1 MIALWAGS
9 VHGRDF
15 ATRNSSIDRTR
26 TYIIIL
32 INPIFLAFGGV
43 DKMGSK
49 EFSERWLVNGIQED
63 YKNWLPRGV
72 VGHQKASRIFIESP
86 TGTGKSSFVL
96 NKLFPFAAENNYNV
110 LYLTNRSA
118 LNQQMRNTVAQK
130 LEGKEEIKKDE
141 VDFYLPGS
149 FCRLTV
155 INYQAI
161 SLNPTALETF
171 LNDYAY
177 IVFDEAHFFIE
188 DSLFNAKTG
197 LLLKS
202 VLDALPDAVW
212 IFLSA
217 TLDGS
222 EELLLAAADKIQP
235 NNLVDANLN
244 KVVFKEHCIVYKN
257 NYQSAVYTP
266 SFFRGIDDLMPVINR
281 TMGEKWLIF
290 VSSIQRGKALQ
301 QRIKKETGRKAVF
314 LSSENKADKR
324 WKTLSTEERYDEDVL
339 ITTKVLDNG
348 VNISDKGVRHI
359 VIPFCDQTE
368 FMQMLGRRRTD
379 EGERVCLYVEVPTIQ
394 KINTLRHGVAA
405 KRNAINRVNSVN
417 RCNLNKRNALL
428 AKMWEA
434 GRKDINSLFYINEA
448 GDLVPNF
455 LAEKKLKQL
464 SDFYGTLAAHYKEGA
479 CYEKTVLT
487 WIKMED
493 SEPVYLGQI
502 GSEDI
507 IGFLSHWD
515 GEKIQMAE
523 WENFYKEFERL
534 YGQECRNRFPIDS
547 AEYQKAFSVRKAPPR
562 RKSTVNRQMQ
572 ILGLPYKLNKENNCW
587 VLHKQ
592 KLQ

>member
-1 MIALWAGS
+1 MAVRS
-9 VHGRDF
+9 F
-15 ATRNSSIDRTR
+15 C
-26 TYIIIL
+26 
-32 INPIFLAFGGV
+32 
-43 DKMGSK
+43 
-49 EFSERWLVNGIQED
+49 ERWLVNGIQED

-266 SFFRGIDDLMPVINR
+266 SFFRGIDDLMLVIN
-281 TMGEKWLIF
+281 
-290 VSSIQRGKALQ
+290 
-301 QRIKKETGRKAVF
+301 
-314 LSSENKADKR
+314 
-324 WKTLSTEERYDEDVL
+324 
-339 ITTKVLDNG
+339 
-348 VNISDKGVRHI
+348 
-359 VIPFCDQTE
+359 
-368 FMQMLGRRRTD
+368 RRRTD

-394 KINTLRHGVAA
+394 KINTLRHGVET
-405 KRNAINRVNSVN
+405 KRKAINRVN
-417 RCNLNKRNALL
+417 RCNRFDPNKRKALL

-434 GRKDINSLFYINEA
+434 GRKDINSLFYINEDGNLA
-448 GDLVPNF
+448 SNF

-464 SDFYGTLAAHYKEGA
+464 SDFYGTLAARYKEGA

-493 SEPVYLGQI
+493 SEPVYLGQTA
-502 GSEDI
+502 SEDI
-507 IGFLSHWD
+507 IGFLSRWE
-515 GEKIQMAE
+515 GEKIRMAE

-547 AEYQKAFSVRKAPPR
+547 AEYQKAFSVRKAPSR
-562 RKSTVNRQMQ
+562 RKSTVNCQMQ
-572 ILGLPYKLNKENNCW
+572 ILGLPYELNKENNCW
-587 VLHKQ
+587 VLYKQ
-592 KLQ
+592 K

>member
-1 MIALWAGS
+1 MLLQLG
-9 VHGRDF
+9 VGHGQD
-15 ATRNSSIDRTR
+15 AVAQNPSIDRTR

-43 DKMGSK
+43 DKMGIK
-49 EFSERWLVNGIQED
+49 EFSERWLVNGIEED
-63 YKNWLPRGV
+63 YKNWQPRGV
-72 VGHQKASRIFIESP
+72 ERHQKASRIFIESP

-96 NKLFPFAAENNYNV
+96 DKLFPFAAEKNYNI
-110 LYLTNRSA
+110 LYLANRSA
-118 LNQQMRNTVAQK
+118 LNQQIRNAVARK
-130 LEGKEEIKKDE
+130 LKVKEKIKKDE
-141 VDFYLPGS
+141 ATFYLPES
-149 FCRLTV
+149 FCCLTV

-161 SLNPTALETF
+161 SLDSTALETF
-171 LNDYAY
+171 LSDYAY
-177 IVFDEAHFFIE
+177 IVFDEAHFFVE

-202 VLDALPDAVW
+202 VLDASPDAVW

-235 NNLVDANLN
+235 NNLIDANLN
-244 KVVFKEHCIVYKN
+244 KVVFRDHCIVYKN

-281 TMGEKWLIF
+281 TVGEKWLIF

-314 LSSENKADKR
+314 LSSENKAGKR
-324 WKTLSTEERYDEDVL
+324 WEMLSAEERYDEDVL
-339 ITTKVLDNG
+339 IATKVLDNG

-394 KINTLRHGVAA
+394 KINTLRHGVET
-405 KRNAINRVNSVN
+405 KRKAINGVNGCAPN
-417 RCNLNKRNALL
+417 RRNALL

-434 GRKDINSLFYINEA
+434 GRKDINSLFYIDKDGN
-448 GDLVPNF
+448 LVPNF

-464 SDFYGTLAAHYKEGA
+464 SDFYGMLAAHYKEGA

-487 WIKMED
+487 WIKMEK
-493 SEPVYLGQI
+493 SEPVYLGQTV
-502 GSEDI
+502 SEGI
-507 IGFLSHWD
+507 IGFLSHWE
-515 GEKIQMAE
+515 GEKIQMVE
-523 WENFYKEFERL
+523 WENFYKEFQHL
-534 YGQECRNRFPIDS
+534 YNQECRNRFPIDS
-547 AEYQKAFSVRKAPPR
+547 AEYQKAVSVRKAPPR
-562 RKSTVNRQMQ
+562 RKSTVNHQMQ

-587 VLHKQ
+587 VLYKQ
-592 KLQ
+592 K

>member
-1 MIALWAGS
+1 MA
-9 VHGRDF
+9 V
-15 ATRNSSIDRTR
+15 RT
-26 TYIIIL
+26 
-32 INPIFLAFGGV
+32 FC
-43 DKMGSK
+43 
-49 EFSERWLVNGIQED
+49 ERWLVNGIEED

-72 VGHQKASRIFIESP
+72 ERHQKASRIFIESP
-86 TGTGKSSFVL
+86 TGTGKSSFIL
-96 NKLFPFAAENNYNV
+96 DKLFPFAAESNYNI
-110 LYLTNRSA
+110 LYLANRSA
-118 LNQQMRNTVAQK
+118 LNQQIKNAVARK
-130 LEGKEEIKKDE
+130 LEVKGKIKKDE
-141 VDFYLPGS
+141 ATFYLPES
-149 FCRLTV
+149 FCCLTV

-161 SLNPTALETF
+161 SLDSTALETF
-171 LNDYAY
+171 LSDYAY
-177 IVFDEAHFFIE
+177 IVFDEAHFFVE

-197 LLLKS
+197 LLLKL
-202 VLDALPDAVW
+202 VLDASPDAVW

-235 NNLVDANLN
+235 NNLIDANLN
-244 KVVFKEHCIVYKN
+244 KLVFRDHRIVYKN

-281 TMGEKWLIF
+281 TVGEKWLIF

-314 LSSENKADKR
+314 LSSENKAGKR
-324 WKTLSTEERYDEDVL
+324 WEMLSAEERYDEDVL
-339 ITTKVLDNG
+339 IATKVLDNG
-348 VNISDKGVRHI
+348 VNIRDEDVRHI
-359 VIPFCDQTE
+359 VIPFCDRTE
-368 FMQMLGRRRTD
+368 FMQMLGRRRTH

-394 KINTLRHGVAA
+394 KINTLRHGVET
-405 KRNAINRVNSVN
+405 KRKAINGVNGCAPN
-417 RCNLNKRNALL
+417 RRNALL
-428 AKMWEA
+428 AKMWET

-448 GDLVPNF
+448 GNLVPNF

-464 SDFYGTLAAHYKEGA
+464 SDFYGMLAAHYKEGA

>member
-63 YKNWLPRGV
+63 YKKWLPRGV
-72 VGHQKASRIFIESP
+72 ERHQKASRIFIESP

-96 NKLFPFAAENNYNV
+96 DKLFPFAAEKNYNI
-110 LYLTNRSA
+110 LYLANRSA
-118 LNQQMRNTVAQK
+118 LNQQIRNAVARK
-130 LEGKEEIKKDE
+130 LKVKEKIKKDE
-141 VDFYLPGS
+141 ATFYLPES
-149 FCRLTV
+149 FCCLTV

-161 SLNPTALETF
+161 SLDSTALETF
-171 LNDYAY
+171 LSDYAY
-177 IVFDEAHFFIE
+177 IVFDEAHFFVE

-202 VLDALPDAVW
+202 VLDASPDAVW

-235 NNLVDANLN
+235 NNLIDANLN
-244 KVVFKEHCIVYKN
+244 KLVLRDHHIVYKN

-281 TMGEKWLIF
+281 TVGEKWLIF

-314 LSSENKADKR
+314 LSSENKAGKR
-324 WKTLSTEERYDEDVL
+324 WEMLSAEERYDEDVL
-339 ITTKVLDNG
+339 IATKVLDNG
-348 VNISDKGVRHI
+348 VNIRDEDVRHI
-359 VIPFCDQTE
+359 VIPFCDRTE
-368 FMQMLGRRRTD
+368 FMQMLGRRRTH

-394 KINTLRHGVAA
+394 KINTLRHGVET
-405 KRNAINRVNSVN
+405 KRKAINGVNG
-417 RCNLNKRNALL
+417 CAPNKKKALL

-434 GRKDINSLFYINEA
+434 GRKDINSLFYINKD
-448 GDLVPNF
+448 GNLTSNF

-464 SDFYGTLAAHYKEGA
+464 SDFYGMLAARYKEGA

-493 SEPVYLGQI
+493 SEPVYLGQTA
-502 GSEDI
+502 SEDI
-507 IGFLSHWD
+507 IGFLSRWE
-515 GEKIQMAE
+515 GEKIQMVE

-534 YGQECRNRFPIDS
+534 YNQECRNRFPIDS
-547 AEYQKAFSVRKAPPR
+547 AEYQKAVSVRKAPPR

>member
-1 MIALWAGS
+1 ME
-9 VHGRDF
+9 V
-15 ATRNSSIDRTR
+15 RT
-26 TYIIIL
+26 
-32 INPIFLAFGGV
+32 FC
-43 DKMGSK
+43 
-49 EFSERWLVNGIQED
+49 ERWLVNGIQED

-72 VGHQKASRIFIESP
+72 ERHQKASRIFIESP
-86 TGTGKSSFVL
+86 TGTGKSSFIL
-96 NKLFPFAAENNYNV
+96 DKLFPFAAESNYNV
-110 LYLTNRSA
+110 LYLANRSA
-118 LNQQMRNTVAQK
+118 LNQQIKNALARK
-130 LEGKEEIKKDE
+130 LEVKGKIKKDE
-141 VDFYLPGS
+141 ATFYLPGS
-149 FCRLTV
+149 FCCLTV

-161 SLNPTALETF
+161 SLNPMALKMF
-171 LNDYAY
+171 LSDYAY

-202 VLDALPDAVW
+202 ILNESPDAVW

-222 EELLLAAADKIQP
+222 EDLLLTAADKIQP
-235 NNLVDANLN
+235 NNLIDANLN
-244 KVVFKEHCIVYKN
+244 KVVFRDHCIVYKN

-281 TMGEKWLIF
+281 TAGEKWLIF
-290 VSSIQRGKALQ
+290 ISSIQRGKALQ

-368 FMQMLGRRRTD
+368 FMQMLGRRRTA
-379 EGERVCLYVEVPTIQ
+379 EGERVYLYVEVPTIQ
-394 KINTLRHGVAA
+394 KVNTLRHGVET
-405 KRNAINRVNSVN
+405 KRNAINGVKRCAPN
-417 RCNLNKRNALL
+417 RRNALL

-434 GRKDINSLFYINEA
+434 GRKDINSLFYINET
-448 GDLVPNF
+448 GNLTPNF

-464 SDFYGTLAAHYKEGA
+464 SDFYSTLAAHYKEGA

-487 WIKMED
+487 WIKMEK
-493 SEPVYLGQI
+493 SEPAYLGQTV
-502 GSEDI
+502 SEGI
-507 IGFLSHWD
+507 IGFLSHWE

-523 WENFYKEFERL
+523 WENFYKEFECL
-534 YGQECRNRFPIDS
+534 YDQECRNRFPIDS
-547 AEYQKAFSVRKAPPR
+547 AEYQKAVSVRKAPPR
-562 RKSTVNRQMQ
+562 RKSTVNHQMQ

-592 KLQ
+592 K

>member
-1 MIALWAGS
+1 
-9 VHGRDF
+9 
-15 ATRNSSIDRTR
+15 
-26 TYIIIL
+26 
-32 INPIFLAFGGV
+32 
-43 DKMGSK
+43 MGSK

-72 VGHQKASRIFIESP
+72 VSRQKASRIFIESP

-96 NKLFPFAAENNYNV
+96 DKLFPFAAEKNYNI
-110 LYLTNRSA
+110 LYLANRSA
-118 LNQQMRNTVAQK
+118 LNQQIRNAVARK
-130 LEGKEEIKKDE
+130 LKVKEKIKKDE
-141 VDFYLPGS
+141 ATFYLPES
-149 FCRLTV
+149 FCCLTV

-161 SLNPTALETF
+161 SLDSTALETF
-171 LNDYAY
+171 LSDYAY
-177 IVFDEAHFFIE
+177 IVFDEAHFFVE

-202 VLDALPDAVW
+202 VLDASPDAVW

-235 NNLVDANLN
+235 NNLIDANLN
-244 KVVFKEHCIVYKN
+244 KLVLRDHHIVYKN

-281 TMGEKWLIF
+281 TVGEKWLIF

-314 LSSENKADKR
+314 LSSENKAGKR
-324 WKTLSTEERYDEDVL
+324 WEMLSAEERYDEDVL
-339 ITTKVLDNG
+339 IATKVLDNG
-348 VNISDKGVRHI
+348 VNIRDEDVRHI
-359 VIPFCDQTE
+359 VIPFCDRTE
-368 FMQMLGRRRTD
+368 FMQMLGRRRTH

-394 KINTLRHGVAA
+394 KINTLRHGVET
-405 KRNAINRVNSVN
+405 KRKAINGVNG
-417 RCNLNKRNALL
+417 CAPNKKKALL

-434 GRKDINSLFYINEA
+434 GRKDIKSLFYINKD
-448 GDLVPNF
+448 GNLTSNF

-464 SDFYGTLAAHYKEGA
+464 SDFYGMLAARYKEGA

-493 SEPVYLGQI
+493 SEPVYLGQTA
-502 GSEDI
+502 SEDI
-507 IGFLSHWD
+507 IGFLSRWE
-515 GEKIQMAE
+515 GEKIQMVE
-523 WENFYKEFERL
+523 WENFYREFERL
-534 YGQECRNRFPIDS
+534 YNQECRNRFPIDS
-547 AEYQKAFSVRKAPPR
+547 AEYQKAVSVRKAPPR

-572 ILGLPYKLNKENNCW
+572 ILGLPYELNKENNCW
-587 VLHKQ
+587 VLYKQ
-592 KLQ
+592 K

>member
-1 MIALWAGS
+1 ME
-9 VHGRDF
+9 V
-15 ATRNSSIDRTR
+15 RT
-26 TYIIIL
+26 
-32 INPIFLAFGGV
+32 FC
-43 DKMGSK
+43 
-49 EFSERWLVNGIQED
+49 ERWLVNGIQED

-72 VGHQKASRIFIESP
+72 ERHQKASRIFIESP
-86 TGTGKSSFVL
+86 TGTGKSSFIL
-96 NKLFPFAAENNYNV
+96 DKLFPFAAEKNYNI
-110 LYLTNRSA
+110 LYLANRSA
-118 LNQQMRNTVAQK
+118 LNQQIKNAAARK
-130 LEGKEEIKKDE
+130 LEVKGKIKKDE
-141 VDFYLPGS
+141 ATFYLPGS
-149 FCRLTV
+149 FCCLTV

-161 SLNPTALETF
+161 SLNPMALKMF
-171 LNDYAY
+171 LSNYTY

-202 VLDALPDAVW
+202 VLNESPDAVW

-235 NNLVDANLN
+235 NNLIDANLN
-244 KVVFKEHCIVYKN
+244 KVVFRDHCIVYKN
-257 NYQSAVYTP
+257 DYQSAVYTP

-281 TMGEKWLIF
+281 TAGEKWLIF
-290 VSSIQRGKALQ
+290 ILSIQRGKALQ

-368 FMQMLGRRRTD
+368 FMQMLGRRRTA

-394 KINTLRHGVAA
+394 KVNTLRHGVET
-405 KRNAINRVNSVN
+405 KQNAINGVKRCAPN
-417 RCNLNKRNALL
+417 RRNALL

-434 GRKDINSLFYINEA
+434 GRKDINSLFYINET
-448 GDLVPNF
+448 GNLTPNF

-464 SDFYGTLAAHYKEGA
+464 SDFYGMLAAHYKEGA

-487 WIKMED
+487 WIKMEK
-493 SEPVYLGQI
+493 SEPVYLGQTA
-502 GSEDI
+502 SEDI
-507 IGFLSHWD
+507 IGFLSRWE
-515 GEKIQMAE
+515 GEKIRMAE

-547 AEYQKAFSVRKAPPR
+547 AEYQKAFSVRKAPSR
-562 RKSTVNRQMQ
+562 RKSTVNCQMQ
-572 ILGLPYKLNKENNCW
+572 ILGLPYELNKENNCW
-587 VLHKQ
+587 VLYKQ
-592 KLQ
+592 K

>member
-26 TYIIIL
+26 TYIIIS

-72 VGHQKASRIFIESP
+72 ERHQKASRIFIESP

-96 NKLFPFAAENNYNV
+96 DKLFPFAAEKNYNI
-110 LYLTNRSA
+110 LYLANRSA
-118 LNQQMRNTVAQK
+118 LNQQIRNAVARK
-130 LEGKEEIKKDE
+130 LKVKEKIKKDE
-141 VDFYLPGS
+141 ATFYLPES
-149 FCRLTV
+149 FCCLTV

-161 SLNPTALETF
+161 SLDSTALETF
-171 LNDYAY
+171 LSDYAY
-177 IVFDEAHFFIE
+177 IVFDEAHFFVE

-202 VLDALPDAVW
+202 VLDASPDAVW

-235 NNLVDANLN
+235 NNLIDANLN
-244 KVVFKEHCIVYKN
+244 KLVFRDHRIVYKN

-281 TMGEKWLIF
+281 TVGEKWLIF

-301 QRIKKETGRKAVF
+301 QHIKKETGRKAVF
-314 LSSENKADKR
+314 LSSENKAGKR
-324 WKTLSTEERYDEDVL
+324 WEMLSAEERYDEDVL
-339 ITTKVLDNG
+339 IATKVLDNG
-348 VNISDKGVRHI
+348 VNIRDEDVRHI
-359 VIPFCDQTE
+359 VIPFCDRTE
-368 FMQMLGRRRTD
+368 FMQMLGRRRTH

-394 KINTLRHGVAA
+394 KINTLRHGVET
-405 KRNAINRVNSVN
+405 KRKAINGVKRCAPN
-417 RCNLNKRNALL
+417 RRNALL

-434 GRKDINSLFYINEA
+434 GRKDINSLFYINET
-448 GDLVPNF
+448 GNLTPNF

-464 SDFYGTLAAHYKEGA
+464 SDFYGMLAARYKEGA

-487 WIKMED
+487 WIKMKK
-493 SEPVYLGQI
+493 SEPVYLGQTV
-502 GSEDI
+502 SEGI
-507 IGFLSHWD
+507 IGFLSHWE

-534 YGQECRNRFPIDS
+534 YNQECRNRFPIDS
-547 AEYQKAFSVRKAPPR
+547 AEYQKAVSVRKAPPR
-562 RKSTVNRQMQ
+562 RKSTVNHQMQ

-587 VLHKQ
+587 VLYKQ
-592 KLQ
+592 K

>member
-1 MIALWAGS
+1 
-9 VHGRDF
+9 
-15 ATRNSSIDRTR
+15 
-26 TYIIIL
+26 
-32 INPIFLAFGGV
+32 
-43 DKMGSK
+43 MGIK

-72 VGHQKASRIFIESP
+72 ERHQKASRIFIESP

-96 NKLFPFAAENNYNV
+96 DKLFPFAAEKNYNI
-110 LYLTNRSA
+110 LYLANRSA
-118 LNQQMRNTVAQK
+118 LNQQIRNAVARK
-130 LEGKEEIKKDE
+130 LKVKGKIKKDE
-141 VDFYLPGS
+141 ATFYLPGS
-149 FCRLTV
+149 FCCLTV

-161 SLNPTALETF
+161 PLDSTALEMF
-171 LNDYAY
+171 LSDYTY
-177 IVFDEAHFFIE
+177 IVFDEAHFFVE

-202 VLDALPDAVW
+202 VLNASPDAVW

-235 NNLVDANLN
+235 NNLIDANLN
-244 KVVFKEHCIVYKN
+244 KLVYRDHRIVYKN
-257 NYQSAVYTP
+257 NYQSAVYTL

-281 TMGEKWLIF
+281 TVGEKWLIF

-314 LSSENKADKR
+314 LSSENKAGKR
-324 WKTLSTEERYDEDVL
+324 WEMLSAEERYDEDVL
-339 ITTKVLDNG
+339 IATKVLDNG
-348 VNISDKGVRHI
+348 VNIRDEDVRHI

-368 FMQMLGRRRTD
+368 FMQMLGRRRTH

-394 KINTLRHGVAA
+394 KINTLRHGVET
-405 KRNAINRVNSVN
+405 KRKAINGVKRCAPN
-417 RCNLNKRNALL
+417 RRNALL
-428 AKMWEA
+428 AKMWET

-448 GDLVPNF
+448 GNLTPNF

-464 SDFYGTLAAHYKEGA
+464 SDFYSTLAAHYKEGA

-487 WIKMED
+487 WIKMEK
-493 SEPVYLGQI
+493 SEPVYLGQTV
-502 GSEDI
+502 SEGI
-507 IGFLSHWD
+507 IGFLSHWE

-523 WENFYKEFERL
+523 WENFYKEFECL
-534 YGQECRNRFPIDS
+534 YDQECRNRFPIDS
-547 AEYQKAFSVRKAPPR
+547 AEYQKAFSVRKAPLR

-587 VLHKQ
+587 VLYKQ
-592 KLQ
+592 K

>member
-1 MIALWAGS
+1 
-9 VHGRDF
+9 
-15 ATRNSSIDRTR
+15 
-26 TYIIIL
+26 
-32 INPIFLAFGGV
+32 
-43 DKMGSK
+43 MGIK
-49 EFSERWLVNGIQED
+49 EFNERWLVNGIEED
-63 YKNWLPRGV
+63 YKSWLPRGV
-72 VGHQKASRIFIESP
+72 VSRQKASRIFIESP

-96 NKLFPFAAENNYNV
+96 DKLFPFAAEKNYNI
-110 LYLTNRSA
+110 LYLANRSA
-118 LNQQMRNTVAQK
+118 LNQQIRNAVARK
-130 LEGKEEIKKDE
+130 LKVKGKIKKDE
-141 VDFYLPGS
+141 ATFYLPGS
-149 FCRLTV
+149 FCCLTV

-161 SLNPTALETF
+161 PLDSTALETF
-171 LNDYAY
+171 LSDYTY
-177 IVFDEAHFFIE
+177 IVFDEAHFFVE

-202 VLDALPDAVW
+202 VLNASPDAVW

-222 EELLLAAADKIQP
+222 EELLLAAADRIQP
-235 NNLVDANLN
+235 NNLIDANLN
-244 KVVFKEHCIVYKN
+244 KLVYRDHRIVYKN

-281 TMGEKWLIF
+281 TVGEKWLIF

-368 FMQMLGRRRTD
+368 FMQMLGRRRTA
-379 EGERVCLYVEVPTIQ
+379 EGERVYLYVEVPTIQ
-394 KINTLRHGVAA
+394 KVNTLRHGVAA
-405 KRNAINRVNSVN
+405 KRNAINRVN
-417 RCNLNKRNALL
+417 RCNRFDPNKRKALL

-434 GRKDINSLFYINEA
+434 GRKDINSLFYINEDGNLA
-448 GDLVPNF
+448 SNF

-464 SDFYGTLAAHYKEGA
+464 SDFYGTLAARYKEGA

-493 SEPVYLGQI
+493 SEPVYLGQTA
-502 GSEDI
+502 SEDI
-507 IGFLSHWD
+507 IGFLSRWE
-515 GEKIQMAE
+515 GEKIRMAE

-547 AEYQKAFSVRKAPPR
+547 AEYQKAFSVRKAPSR
-562 RKSTVNRQMQ
+562 RKSTVNCQMQ
-572 ILGLPYKLNKENNCW
+572 ILGLPYELNKENNCW

-592 KLQ
+592 K

>member
-1 MIALWAGS
+1 ME
-9 VHGRDF
+9 V
-15 ATRNSSIDRTR
+15 RT
-26 TYIIIL
+26 
-32 INPIFLAFGGV
+32 FC
-43 DKMGSK
+43 
-49 EFSERWLVNGIQED
+49 ERWLVNGIEED

-72 VGHQKASRIFIESP
+72 VCRQKASRIFIESP

-96 NKLFPFAAENNYNV
+96 DKLFPFAAENNYNV
-110 LYLTNRSA
+110 LYLANRSA
-118 LNQQMRNTVAQK
+118 LNQQIKNALARK
-130 LEGKEEIKKDE
+130 LEVKGKIKKDE
-141 VDFYLPGS
+141 ATFYLPGS
-149 FCRLTV
+149 FCYLTV

-161 SLNPTALETF
+161 SLNPMALKMF
-171 LNDYAY
+171 LSDYTY
-177 IVFDEAHFFIE
+177 IVFDEAHFFVE

-197 LLLKS
+197 LLLKL
-202 VLDALPDAVW
+202 VLNKSPDAVW

-222 EELLLAAADKIQP
+222 EDLLLTAADKIQP
-235 NNLVDANLN
+235 NNLIDANLN
-244 KVVFKEHCIVYKN
+244 KVVFRDHCIVYKN

-281 TMGEKWLIF
+281 TAGEKWLIF
-290 VSSIQRGKALQ
+290 ISSIQRGKALQ

-379 EGERVCLYVEVPTIQ
+379 EGERVYLYVEVPTIQ
-394 KINTLRHGVAA
+394 KVNTLRYGVET
-405 KRNAINRVNSVN
+405 KRNAINGVK
-417 RCNLNKRNALL
+417 RCAPNKRNALL

-434 GRKDINSLFYINEA
+434 GRKDINSLFYINET
-448 GDLVPNF
+448 GNLTPNF

-464 SDFYGTLAAHYKEGA
+464 SDFYSTLAAHYKEGA

-487 WIKMED
+487 WIKMEK
-493 SEPVYLGQI
+493 SEPVYLGQTV
-502 GSEDI
+502 SEGI
-507 IGFLSHWD
+507 IGFLSHWE
-515 GEKIQMAE
+515 GEKIQVVE

-534 YGQECRNRFPIDS
+534 YNQECRNRFPIDS
-547 AEYQKAFSVRKAPPR
+547 TEYQKAVSVRKAPPR

-572 ILGLPYKLNKENNCW
+572 ILGLAYKLNKENNCW

-592 KLQ
+592 K

>member
-1 MIALWAGS
+1 ME
-9 VHGRDF
+9 V
-15 ATRNSSIDRTR
+15 RT
-26 TYIIIL
+26 
-32 INPIFLAFGGV
+32 FC
-43 DKMGSK
+43 
-49 EFSERWLVNGIQED
+49 ERWLINGIQED

-72 VGHQKASRIFIESP
+72 ERHQKASRIFIESP
-86 TGTGKSSFVL
+86 TGTGKSSFIL
-96 NKLFPFAAENNYNV
+96 DKLFPFAAESNYNV
-110 LYLTNRSA
+110 LYLANRSA
-118 LNQQMRNTVAQK
+118 LNQQIKNALARK
-130 LEGKEEIKKDE
+130 LEVKGKIKKDE
-141 VDFYLPGS
+141 ATFYLPGS
-149 FCRLTV
+149 FCCLTV

-161 SLNPTALETF
+161 SLNPMALKMF
-171 LNDYAY
+171 LSDYAY

-202 VLDALPDAVW
+202 ILNESPDAVW

-222 EELLLAAADKIQP
+222 EDLLLTAADKIQP
-235 NNLVDANLN
+235 NNLIDANLN
-244 KVVFKEHCIVYKN
+244 KVVFRDHCIVYKN

-281 TMGEKWLIF
+281 TAGEKWLIF
-290 VSSIQRGKALQ
+290 ISSIQRGKALQ

-368 FMQMLGRRRTD
+368 FMQMLGRRRTH

-394 KINTLRHGVAA
+394 KINTLRHGVET
-405 KRNAINRVNSVN
+405 KRKAINGVNG
-417 RCNLNKRNALL
+417 CAPNKKKALL

-448 GDLVPNF
+448 GNLTPNF

-487 WIKMED
+487 WIKMEK
-493 SEPVYLGQI
+493 SEPVYLGQTV
-502 GSEDI
+502 SEGI
-507 IGFLSHWD
+507 IGFLSHWE
-515 GEKIQMAE
+515 GEKIQMVE
-523 WENFYKEFERL
+523 WENFYKEFECL
-534 YGQECRNRFPIDS
+534 YDQECRNRFPIDS
-547 AEYQKAFSVRKAPPR
+547 AEYQKAVSVRKAPPR
-562 RKSTVNRQMQ
+562 RKSTVNHQMQ

-592 KLQ
+592 K

>member
-1 MIALWAGS
+1 MAVRS
-9 VHGRDF
+9 F
-15 ATRNSSIDRTR
+15 C
-26 TYIIIL
+26 
-32 INPIFLAFGGV
+32 
-43 DKMGSK
+43 
-49 EFSERWLVNGIQED
+49 ERWLVNGIQED
-63 YKNWLPRGV
+63 NKNWLPRGV
-72 VGHQKASRIFIESP
+72 EGHQKASRIFIESP

-266 SFFRGIDDLMPVINR
+266 SFFRGIDDLMLVINR
-281 TMGEKWLIF
+281 TVGEKWLIF

>member
-1 MIALWAGS
+1 MD
-9 VHGRDF
+9 VKPF
-15 ATRNSSIDRTR
+15 C
-26 TYIIIL
+26 
-32 INPIFLAFGGV
+32 
-43 DKMGSK
+43 
-49 EFSERWLVNGIQED
+49 ERWLADGIKDD
-63 YKNWLPRGV
+63 YQNWLPRGRV
-72 VGHQKASRIFIESP
+72 RHQKASCIFVESP
-86 TGTGKSSFVL
+86 TGTGKTSFVL
-96 NKLFPFAAENNYNV
+96 DKLFPFAAAKNCNV
-110 LYLTNRSA
+110 LYLANRSA
-118 LNQQMRNTVAQK
+118 LNQQMRNAVARK
-130 LEGKEEIKKDE
+130 WEVKGKIKKDE
-141 VDFYLPGS
+141 ATFYLPES
-149 FCRLTV
+149 FCCLTV

-161 SLNPTALETF
+161 SLEPMALKTF
-171 LNDYAY
+171 LSDYAY
-177 IVFDEAHFFIE
+177 IVFDEAHFFVE

-202 VLDALPDAVW
+202 VLDASPDAVW

-235 NNLVDANLN
+235 NNGIDDNLN
-244 KVVFKEHCIVYKN
+244 KVVFREHCVVYKN

-281 TMGEKWLIF
+281 TVGEKWLIF
-290 VSSIQRGKALQ
+290 VSSIQQGKALQ
-301 QRIKKETGRKAVF
+301 QRIKKDTGRKAVF
-314 LSSENKADKR
+314 LSSENKAGKR
-324 WKTLSTEERYDEDVL
+324 WEMLSAEERYDEDVL

-348 VNISDKGVRHI
+348 VNISDEGVRHI

-368 FMQMLGRRRTD
+368 FMQMLGRRRTN

-394 KINTLRHGVAA
+394 KINTLRHGVEA
-405 KRNAINRVNSVN
+405 KRNAINGVK
-417 RCNLNKRNALL
+417 RCTPNKRNALL

-434 GRKDINSLFYINEA
+434 GRKDINSLFYINET
-448 GDLVPNF
+448 GNLVSNF

-464 SDFYGTLAAHYKEGA
+464 SGFYGTLAAHYKEGA

-493 SEPVYLGQI
+493 SEPVYLGQTV
-502 GSEDI
+502 SEDI
-507 IGFLSHWD
+507 VGFLSHRE

-547 AEYQKAFSVRKAPPR
+547 AEYQKAFSVRKAPSR
-562 RKSTVNRQMQ
+562 RKSTMNHQLQ

-587 VLHKQ
+587 VLYKA
-592 KLQ
+592 K

>member
-1 MIALWAGS
+1 
-9 VHGRDF
+9 
-15 ATRNSSIDRTR
+15 
-26 TYIIIL
+26 
-32 INPIFLAFGGV
+32 
-43 DKMGSK
+43 MGIK
-49 EFSERWLVNGIQED
+49 EFSERWLVNGIEED
-63 YKNWLPRGV
+63 YKNWQPRGV
-72 VGHQKASRIFIESP
+72 ERHQKASRIFIESP

-96 NKLFPFAAENNYNV
+96 DKLFPFAAEKNYNI
-110 LYLTNRSA
+110 LYLANRSA
-118 LNQQMRNTVAQK
+118 LNQQIRNAVARK
-130 LEGKEEIKKDE
+130 LKVKEKIKKDE
-141 VDFYLPGS
+141 ATFYLPES
-149 FCRLTV
+149 FCCLTV

-161 SLNPTALETF
+161 SLDSTALETF
-171 LNDYAY
+171 LSDYAY
-177 IVFDEAHFFIE
+177 IVFDEAHFFVE

-202 VLDALPDAVW
+202 VLDASPDAVW

-235 NNLVDANLN
+235 NNLIDANLN
-244 KVVFKEHCIVYKN
+244 KVVFRDHCIVYKN

-281 TMGEKWLIF
+281 TVGEKWLIF

-314 LSSENKADKR
+314 LSSENKAGKR
-324 WKTLSTEERYDEDVL
+324 WEMLSAEERYDEDVL
-339 ITTKVLDNG
+339 IATKVLDNG

-394 KINTLRHGVAA
+394 KINTLRHGVET
-405 KRNAINRVNSVN
+405 KRKAINGVNGCAPN
-417 RCNLNKRNALL
+417 RRNALL

-434 GRKDINSLFYINEA
+434 GRKDINSLFYIDKDGN
-448 GDLVPNF
+448 LVPNF

-464 SDFYGTLAAHYKEGA
+464 SDFYGMLAAHYKEGA

-487 WIKMED
+487 WIKMEK
-493 SEPVYLGQI
+493 SEPVYLGQTV
-502 GSEDI
+502 SEGI
-507 IGFLSHWD
+507 IGFLSHWE
-515 GEKIQMAE
+515 GEKIQMVE
-523 WENFYKEFERL
+523 WENFYKEFQHL
-534 YGQECRNRFPIDS
+534 YNQECRNRFPIDS
-547 AEYQKAFSVRKAPPR
+547 AEYQKAVSVRKAPPR
-562 RKSTVNRQMQ
+562 RKSTVNHQMQ

-587 VLHKQ
+587 VLYKQ
-592 KLQ
+592 K

>member
-1 MIALWAGS
+1 
-9 VHGRDF
+9 
-15 ATRNSSIDRTR
+15 
-26 TYIIIL
+26 
-32 INPIFLAFGGV
+32 
-43 DKMGSK
+43 MGIK
-49 EFSERWLVNGIQED
+49 EFSERWLVNGIEED
-63 YKNWLPRGV
+63 YKNWQPRGV
-72 VGHQKASRIFIESP
+72 VSHQKASRIFIESP

-96 NKLFPFAAENNYNV
+96 DKLFPFAAEKNYNI
-110 LYLTNRSA
+110 LYLANRSA
-118 LNQQMRNTVAQK
+118 LNQQIRNAVARK
-130 LEGKEEIKKDE
+130 LKVKEKIKKDE
-141 VDFYLPGS
+141 ATFYLPES
-149 FCRLTV
+149 FCCLTV

-161 SLNPTALETF
+161 SLDSTALETF
-171 LNDYAY
+171 LSDYAY
-177 IVFDEAHFFIE
+177 IVFDEAHFFVE

-202 VLDALPDAVW
+202 VLDASPDAVW

-235 NNLVDANLN
+235 NNLIDANLN
-244 KVVFKEHCIVYKN
+244 KLVLRDHRIVYKN

-281 TMGEKWLIF
+281 TVGEKWLIF

-314 LSSENKADKR
+314 LSSENKAGKR
-324 WKTLSTEERYDEDVL
+324 WEMLSAEERYDEDVL
-339 ITTKVLDNG
+339 IATKVLDNG
-348 VNISDKGVRHI
+348 VNIRDEDVRHI
-359 VIPFCDQTE
+359 VIPFCDRTE
-368 FMQMLGRRRTD
+368 FMQMLGRRRTH

-394 KINTLRHGVAA
+394 KINTLRHGVET
-405 KRNAINRVNSVN
+405 KRKAINGVNG
-417 RCNLNKRNALL
+417 CAPNKKKALL

-434 GRKDINSLFYINEA
+434 GRKDINSLFYINKD
-448 GDLVPNF
+448 GNLTSNF

-464 SDFYGTLAAHYKEGA
+464 SDFYGMLAARYKEGA

-487 WIKMED
+487 WIKMEK
-493 SEPVYLGQI
+493 SEPVYLGQTV
-502 GSEDI
+502 SEGI
-507 IGFLSHWD
+507 IGFLSHWE

-534 YGQECRNRFPIDS
+534 YNQECRNRFPIDS

>member
-1 MIALWAGS
+1 ME
-9 VHGRDF
+9 V
-15 ATRNSSIDRTR
+15 RT
-26 TYIIIL
+26 
-32 INPIFLAFGGV
+32 FC
-43 DKMGSK
+43 
-49 EFSERWLVNGIQED
+49 ERWLVNGIEED

-72 VGHQKASRIFIESP
+72 ERHQKASRIFIESP
-86 TGTGKSSFVL
+86 TGTGKSSFIL
-96 NKLFPFAAENNYNV
+96 DKLFPFAAESNYNI
-110 LYLTNRSA
+110 LYLANRSA
-118 LNQQMRNTVAQK
+118 LNQQIKNAVARK
-130 LEGKEEIKKDE
+130 LEVKGKIKKDE
-141 VDFYLPGS
+141 ATFYLPES
-149 FCRLTV
+149 FCCLTV

-161 SLNPTALETF
+161 SLDSTALETF
-171 LNDYAY
+171 LSDYAY
-177 IVFDEAHFFIE
+177 IVFDEAHFFVE

-202 VLDALPDAVW
+202 VLDASPDAVW

-235 NNLVDANLN
+235 NNLIDANLN
-244 KVVFKEHCIVYKN
+244 KLVLRDHRIVYKN

-281 TMGEKWLIF
+281 TVGEKWLIF

-368 FMQMLGRRRTD
+368 FMQMLGRRRTA

-394 KINTLRHGVAA
+394 KVNTLRHGVET
-405 KRNAINRVNSVN
+405 KRNAINGVKRCAPN
-417 RCNLNKRNALL
+417 RRNALL

-434 GRKDINSLFYINEA
+434 GRKDINSLFYIDKGGN
-448 GDLVPNF
+448 LVPNF

-464 SDFYGTLAAHYKEGA
+464 SDFYGMLAAHYKEGA

-572 ILGLPYKLNKENNCW
+572 ILGLPYKLNKENSCW
-587 VLHKQ
+587 VLYKQ
-592 KLQ
+592 K

>member
-1 MIALWAGS
+1 ME
-9 VHGRDF
+9 V
-15 ATRNSSIDRTR
+15 RT
-26 TYIIIL
+26 
-32 INPIFLAFGGV
+32 FC
-43 DKMGSK
+43 
-49 EFSERWLVNGIQED
+49 ERWLVNGIQED

-72 VGHQKASRIFIESP
+72 ERHQKASRIFIESP
-86 TGTGKSSFVL
+86 TGTGKSSFIL
-96 NKLFPFAAENNYNV
+96 DKLFPFAAESNYNV
-110 LYLTNRSA
+110 LYLANRSA
-118 LNQQMRNTVAQK
+118 LNQQIKNALTRK
-130 LEGKEEIKKDE
+130 LEVKGKIKKDE
-141 VDFYLPGS
+141 ATFYLPGS
-149 FCRLTV
+149 FCCLTV

-161 SLNPTALETF
+161 SLNPMALKMF
-171 LNDYAY
+171 LSDYAY
-177 IVFDEAHFFIE
+177 IVFDEAHFFVE

-202 VLDALPDAVW
+202 VLNESPDAVW

-222 EELLLAAADKIQP
+222 EELLLTAADKIQP
-235 NNLVDANLN
+235 NNLIDANLN
-244 KVVFKEHCIVYKN
+244 KVVFRDHCIVYKN

-281 TMGEKWLIF
+281 TAGEKWLIF
-290 VSSIQRGKALQ
+290 ISSIQRGKALQ

-368 FMQMLGRRRTD
+368 FMQMLGRRRTA
-379 EGERVCLYVEVPTIQ
+379 EGERVYLYVEVPTIQ
-394 KINTLRHGVAA
+394 KVNTLRHGVET
-405 KRNAINRVNSVN
+405 KRNAINGVKRCAPN
-417 RCNLNKRNALL
+417 RRNALL

-434 GRKDINSLFYINEA
+434 GRKDINSLFYINET
-448 GDLVPNF
+448 GNLTPNF

-464 SDFYGTLAAHYKEGA
+464 SDFYGMLAAHYKEGA

-487 WIKMED
+487 WIKMEK
-493 SEPVYLGQI
+493 SEPVYLGQTV
-502 GSEDI
+502 SEGI
-507 IGFLSHWD
+507 IGFLSHWE
-515 GEKIQMAE
+515 GEKIQVVE
-523 WENFYKEFERL
+523 WESFYKEFESL
-534 YGQECRNRFPIDS
+534 YNQECRNRFPIDS
-547 AEYQKAFSVRKAPPR
+547 AEYQKAVSVRKAPPR
-562 RKSTVNRQMQ
+562 RKSTVNHQMQ

-592 KLQ
+592 K

>member
-1 MIALWAGS
+1 
-9 VHGRDF
+9 
-15 ATRNSSIDRTR
+15 
-26 TYIIIL
+26 
-32 INPIFLAFGGV
+32 
-43 DKMGSK
+43 MGIK

-72 VGHQKASRIFIESP
+72 ERHQKASRIFIESP

-96 NKLFPFAAENNYNV
+96 DKLFPFAAEKNYNI
-110 LYLTNRSA
+110 LYLANRSA
-118 LNQQMRNTVAQK
+118 LNQQIRNAVARK
-130 LEGKEEIKKDE
+130 LKVKGKIKKDE
-141 VDFYLPGS
+141 ATFYLPGS
-149 FCRLTV
+149 FCCLTV

-161 SLNPTALETF
+161 PLDSTALEMF
-171 LNDYAY
+171 LSDYTY
-177 IVFDEAHFFIE
+177 IVFDEAHFFVE

-202 VLDALPDAVW
+202 VLNASPDAVW

-235 NNLVDANLN
+235 NNLIDANLN
-244 KVVFKEHCIVYKN
+244 KLVYRDHRIVYKN

-281 TMGEKWLIF
+281 TVGEKWLIF

-314 LSSENKADKR
+314 LSSENKAGKR
-324 WKTLSTEERYDEDVL
+324 WEMLSAEERYDEDVL
-339 ITTKVLDNG
+339 IATKVLDNG
-348 VNISDKGVRHI
+348 VNIRDEDVRHI

-368 FMQMLGRRRTD
+368 FMQMLGRRRTH

-394 KINTLRHGVAA
+394 KINTLRHGVET
-405 KRNAINRVNSVN
+405 KRKAINGVKRCAPN
-417 RCNLNKRNALL
+417 RRNALL
-428 AKMWEA
+428 AKMWET

-448 GDLVPNF
+448 GNLTPNF

-464 SDFYGTLAAHYKEGA
+464 SDFYSTLAAHYKEGA

-487 WIKMED
+487 WIKMEK
-493 SEPVYLGQI
+493 SEPVYLGQTV
-502 GSEDI
+502 SEGI
-507 IGFLSHWD
+507 IGFLSHWE

-523 WENFYKEFERL
+523 WENFYKEFECL
-534 YGQECRNRFPIDS
+534 YDQECRNRFPIDS
-547 AEYQKAFSVRKAPPR
+547 AEYQKAFSVRKAPSR

-587 VLHKQ
+587 VLYKQ
-592 KLQ
+592 K

>member
-1 MIALWAGS
+1 MLLQLG
-9 VHGRDF
+9 VGHGQD
-15 ATRNSSIDRTR
+15 AVAQNPSIDRTR
-26 TYIIIL
+26 TYTITL

-43 DKMGSK
+43 DKMGIK
-49 EFSERWLVNGIQED
+49 EFSERWLVNGIEED
-63 YKNWLPRGV
+63 YKNWQPRGV
-72 VGHQKASRIFIESP
+72 VSHQKASRIFIESP

-96 NKLFPFAAENNYNV
+96 DKLFPFAAEKNYNI
-110 LYLTNRSA
+110 LYLANRSA
-118 LNQQMRNTVAQK
+118 LNQQIRNAVARK
-130 LEGKEEIKKDE
+130 LKVKEKIKKDE
-141 VDFYLPGS
+141 ATFYLPES
-149 FCRLTV
+149 FCCLTV

-161 SLNPTALETF
+161 SLDSTALETF
-171 LNDYAY
+171 LSDYAY
-177 IVFDEAHFFIE
+177 IVFDEAHFFVE

-202 VLDALPDAVW
+202 VLDASPDAVW

-222 EELLLAAADKIQP
+222 EDLLLTAADKIQP
-235 NNLVDANLN
+235 NNLIDANLN
-244 KVVFKEHCIVYKN
+244 KVVFRDHCIVYKN

-281 TMGEKWLIF
+281 TAGEKWLIF
-290 VSSIQRGKALQ
+290 ISSIQRGKALQ

-368 FMQMLGRRRTD
+368 FMQMLGRRRTA
-379 EGERVCLYVEVPTIQ
+379 EGERVYLYVEVPTIQ
-394 KINTLRHGVAA
+394 KVNTLRHGVET
-405 KRNAINRVNSVN
+405 KRNAINGVKRCAPN
-417 RCNLNKRNALL
+417 RRNALL

-434 GRKDINSLFYINEA
+434 GRKDINSLFYIDKGGN
-448 GDLVPNF
+448 LVPNF

-464 SDFYGTLAAHYKEGA
+464 SDFYGMLAAHYKEGA

-487 WIKMED
+487 WIKMKK
-493 SEPVYLGQI
+493 SEPVYLGQTV
-502 GSEDI
+502 SEGI
-507 IGFLSHWD
+507 IGFLSHWE
-515 GEKIQMAE
+515 GEKIQVVE
-523 WENFYKEFERL
+523 WENFYKEFEHL
-534 YGQECRNRFPIDS
+534 YNQECRNRFPIDS
-547 AEYQKAFSVRKAPPR
+547 AEYQKAVSVRKAPPR

-587 VLHKQ
+587 VLYKQ
-592 KLQ
+592 K

>member
-9 VHGRDF
+9 VHVRDF

-26 TYIIIL
+26 TYITIL

-43 DKMGSK
+43 DKMGIK
-49 EFSERWLVNGIQED
+49 EFSERWLVNGIEED
-63 YKNWLPRGV
+63 YKNWQPRGV
-72 VGHQKASRIFIESP
+72 VSHQKASRIFIESP

-96 NKLFPFAAENNYNV
+96 DKLFPFAAEKNYNI
-110 LYLTNRSA
+110 LYLANRSA
-118 LNQQMRNTVAQK
+118 LNQQIRNAVARK
-130 LEGKEEIKKDE
+130 LKVKEKIKKDE
-141 VDFYLPGS
+141 ATFYLPES
-149 FCRLTV
+149 FCCLTV

-161 SLNPTALETF
+161 SLDSTALETF
-171 LNDYAY
+171 LSDYAY
-177 IVFDEAHFFIE
+177 IVFDEAHFFVE

-202 VLDALPDAVW
+202 VLDASPDAVW

-235 NNLVDANLN
+235 NNLIDANLN
-244 KVVFKEHCIVYKN
+244 KLVFRDHRIVYKN

-281 TMGEKWLIF
+281 TVGGKWLIF

-314 LSSENKADKR
+314 LSSENKAGKR
-324 WKTLSTEERYDEDVL
+324 WEMLSAEERYDEDVL
-339 ITTKVLDNG
+339 IATKVLDNG
-348 VNISDKGVRHI
+348 VNIRDEDVRHI
-359 VIPFCDQTE
+359 VIPFCDRTE
-368 FMQMLGRRRTD
+368 FMQMLGRRRTH

-394 KINTLRHGVAA
+394 KINTLRHGVET
-405 KRNAINRVNSVN
+405 KRKAINGVNG
-417 RCNLNKRNALL
+417 CAPNKKNALL

-434 GRKDINSLFYINEA
+434 GRKDINSLFYIDKDGN
-448 GDLVPNF
+448 LVPNF

-464 SDFYGTLAAHYKEGA
+464 SDFYGMLAAHYKEGA

-487 WIKMED
+487 WIKMEK
-493 SEPVYLGQI
+493 SEPVYLGQTV
-502 GSEDI
+502 SEGI
-507 IGFLSHWD
+507 IGFLSHWE
-515 GEKIQMAE
+515 GEKIQMVE

-534 YGQECRNRFPIDS
+534 YNQECRNRFPIDS
-547 AEYQKAFSVRKAPPR
+547 AEYQKAVSVRKAPPR

-587 VLHKQ
+587 VLYKQ
-592 KLQ
+592 K

>member
-43 DKMGSK
+43 DKMGIK
-49 EFSERWLVNGIQED
+49 EFSERWLVNGIEED
-63 YKNWLPRGV
+63 YKNWQPRGV
-72 VGHQKASRIFIESP
+72 VSHQKASRIFIESP

-96 NKLFPFAAENNYNV
+96 DKLFPFAAEKNYNI
-110 LYLTNRSA
+110 LYLANRSA
-118 LNQQMRNTVAQK
+118 LNQQIRNAVARK
-130 LEGKEEIKKDE
+130 LKVKEKIKKDE
-141 VDFYLPGS
+141 ATFYLPES
-149 FCRLTV
+149 FCCLTV

-161 SLNPTALETF
+161 SLDSTALETF
-171 LNDYAY
+171 LSDYAY
-177 IVFDEAHFFIE
+177 IVFDEAHFFVE

-202 VLDALPDAVW
+202 VLDASPDAVW

-235 NNLVDANLN
+235 NNLIDANLN
-244 KVVFKEHCIVYKN
+244 KLVLRDHRIVYKN

-281 TMGEKWLIF
+281 TVGEKWLIF

-314 LSSENKADKR
+314 LSSENKAGKR
-324 WKTLSTEERYDEDVL
+324 WEMLSAEERYDEDVL
-339 ITTKVLDNG
+339 IATKVLDNG
-348 VNISDKGVRHI
+348 VNIRDEDVRHI
-359 VIPFCDQTE
+359 VIPFCDRTE
-368 FMQMLGRRRTD
+368 FMQMLGRRRTH

-394 KINTLRHGVAA
+394 KINTLRHGVET
-405 KRNAINRVNSVN
+405 KRKAINGVNG
-417 RCNLNKRNALL
+417 CAPNKQKALL

-434 GRKDINSLFYINEA
+434 GRKDINSLFYINKD
-448 GDLVPNF
+448 GNLTSNF
-455 LAEKKLKQL
+455 LAEEKLKQL
-464 SDFYGTLAAHYKEGA
+464 SDFYGMLAAHYKEGA

-493 SEPVYLGQI
+493 SEPVYLGQTA
-502 GSEDI
+502 SEDI
-507 IGFLSHWD
+507 IGFLSHWE

-534 YGQECRNRFPIDS
+534 YNQECRNRFPIDS
-547 AEYQKAFSVRKAPPR
+547 AEYQKAVSVRKAPPR

-592 KLQ
+592 K

>member
-26 TYIIIL
+26 TLIIII
-32 INPIFLAFGGV
+32 INPIFLAFSRV
-43 DKMGSK
+43 DKMGIK
-49 EFSERWLVNGIQED
+49 EFNERWLVNGIEED
-63 YKNWLPRGV
+63 YKSWLPRGV
-72 VGHQKASRIFIESP
+72 VSRQKASRIFIESP

-96 NKLFPFAAENNYNV
+96 DKLFPFAAEKNYNI
-110 LYLTNRSA
+110 LYLANRSA
-118 LNQQMRNTVAQK
+118 LNQQIRNAVARK
-130 LEGKEEIKKDE
+130 LKVKGKIKKDE
-141 VDFYLPGS
+141 ATFYLPGS
-149 FCRLTV
+149 FCCLTV

-161 SLNPTALETF
+161 PLDSTALETF
-171 LNDYAY
+171 LSDYTY
-177 IVFDEAHFFIE
+177 IVFDEAHFFVE

-202 VLDALPDAVW
+202 VLNASPDAVW

-235 NNLVDANLN
+235 NNLIDANLN
-244 KVVFKEHCIVYKN
+244 KLVYRDHRIVYKN

-281 TMGEKWLIF
+281 TVGEKWLIF

-405 KRNAINRVNSVN
+405 KRNAINRVN
-417 RCNLNKRNALL
+417 RCNRFDPNKRKALL

-434 GRKDINSLFYINEA
+434 GRKDINSLFYINEDGNLA
-448 GDLVPNF
+448 SNF

-464 SDFYGTLAAHYKEGA
+464 SDFYGTLAARYKEGA

-493 SEPVYLGQI
+493 SEPVYLGQTA
-502 GSEDI
+502 SEDI
-507 IGFLSHWD
+507 IGFLSRWE
-515 GEKIQMAE
+515 GEKIQMVE
-523 WENFYKEFERL
+523 WENFYREFERL
-534 YGQECRNRFPIDS
+534 YNQECRNRFPIDS
-547 AEYQKAFSVRKAPPR
+547 AEYQKAVSVRKAPPR

-592 KLQ
+592 K

>member
-72 VGHQKASRIFIESP
+72 ERHQKASRIFIESP

-96 NKLFPFAAENNYNV
+96 DKLFPFAAEKNYNI
-110 LYLTNRSA
+110 LYLANRSA
-118 LNQQMRNTVAQK
+118 LNQQIRNAVARK
-130 LEGKEEIKKDE
+130 LKVKEKIKKDE
-141 VDFYLPGS
+141 ATFYLPES
-149 FCRLTV
+149 FCCLTV

-161 SLNPTALETF
+161 SLDSTALETF
-171 LNDYAY
+171 LSDYAY
-177 IVFDEAHFFIE
+177 IVFDEAHFFVE

-202 VLDALPDAVW
+202 VLDASPDAVW

-235 NNLVDANLN
+235 NNLIDANLN
-244 KVVFKEHCIVYKN
+244 KLVLRDHRIVYKN

-281 TMGEKWLIF
+281 TVGEKWLIF

-314 LSSENKADKR
+314 LSSENKAGKR
-324 WKTLSTEERYDEDVL
+324 WEMLSAEERYDEDVL
-339 ITTKVLDNG
+339 IATKVLDNG
-348 VNISDKGVRHI
+348 VNIRDEDVRHI
-359 VIPFCDQTE
+359 VIPFCDRTE

-394 KINTLRHGVAA
+394 KINTLRHGVET
-405 KRNAINRVNSVN
+405 KRKAINGVNG
-417 RCNLNKRNALL
+417 CAPNKKKALL

-434 GRKDINSLFYINEA
+434 GRKDINSLFYINKD
-448 GDLVPNF
+448 GNLTSNF

-464 SDFYGTLAAHYKEGA
+464 SDFYGTLAVRYKEGA

-493 SEPVYLGQI
+493 SEPVYLGQTA
-502 GSEDI
+502 SEDI
-507 IGFLSHWD
+507 IGFLSRWE
-515 GEKIQMAE
+515 GEKIQMVE
-523 WENFYKEFERL
+523 WENFYREFERL
-534 YGQECRNRFPIDS
+534 YNQECRNRFPIDS
-547 AEYQKAFSVRKAPPR
+547 AEYQKAVSVRKAPPR

-572 ILGLPYKLNKENNCW
+572 ILGLPYELNKENNCW
-587 VLHKQ
+587 VLYKQ
-592 KLQ
+592 K

>member
-1 MIALWAGS
+1 M
-9 VHGRDF
+9 
-15 ATRNSSIDRTR
+15 
-26 TYIIIL
+26 
-32 INPIFLAFGGV
+32 
-43 DKMGSK
+43 
-49 EFSERWLVNGIQED
+49 NGIEED

-72 VGHQKASRIFIESP
+72 ERHQKASRIFIESP
-86 TGTGKSSFVL
+86 TGTGKSSFIL
-96 NKLFPFAAENNYNV
+96 DKLFPFAAESNYNV
-110 LYLTNRSA
+110 LYLANRSA
-118 LNQQMRNTVAQK
+118 LNQQIKNALARK
-130 LEGKEEIKKDE
+130 LEVKGKIKKDE
-141 VDFYLPGS
+141 ATFYLPGS
-149 FCRLTV
+149 FCCLTV

-177 IVFDEAHFFIE
+177 IVFDEAHFFVE

-197 LLLKS
+197 LLLKL
-202 VLDALPDAVW
+202 VLNESPDAVW

-222 EELLLAAADKIQP
+222 EDLLLTAADKIQP

-281 TMGEKWLIF
+281 TAGEKWLIF
-290 VSSIQRGKALQ
+290 ISSIQRGKALQ

-379 EGERVCLYVEVPTIQ
+379 EGERVYLYVEVPTIQ
-394 KINTLRHGVAA
+394 KVNTLRHGVET
-405 KRNAINRVNSVN
+405 KRNAINGVK
-417 RCNLNKRNALL
+417 RCAPNKRNALL

-592 KLQ
+592 K

>member
-72 VGHQKASRIFIESP
+72 ERHQKASRIFIESP

-96 NKLFPFAAENNYNV
+96 DKLFPFAAEKNYNI
-110 LYLTNRSA
+110 LYLANRSA
-118 LNQQMRNTVAQK
+118 LNQQIRNAVARK
-130 LEGKEEIKKDE
+130 LKVKEKIKKDE
-141 VDFYLPGS
+141 ATFYLPES
-149 FCRLTV
+149 FCCLTV

-177 IVFDEAHFFIE
+177 IVFDEAHFFVE

-202 VLDALPDAVW
+202 VLDASPDAVW

-235 NNLVDANLN
+235 NNLIDANLN
-244 KVVFKEHCIVYKN
+244 KLVLRDHRIVYKN

-281 TMGEKWLIF
+281 TVGEKWLIF

-314 LSSENKADKR
+314 LSSENKAGKR
-324 WKTLSTEERYDEDVL
+324 WEMLSAEERYDEDVL
-339 ITTKVLDNG
+339 IATKVLDNG
-348 VNISDKGVRHI
+348 VNIRDEDVRHI
-359 VIPFCDQTE
+359 VIPFCDRTE

-394 KINTLRHGVAA
+394 KINTLRHGVET
-405 KRNAINRVNSVN
+405 KRKAINGVNG
-417 RCNLNKRNALL
+417 CAPNKQKALL

-434 GRKDINSLFYINEA
+434 GRKDINSLFYINKD
-448 GDLVPNF
+448 GNLTSNF

-464 SDFYGTLAAHYKEGA
+464 SDFYGTLAVRYKEGA

-493 SEPVYLGQI
+493 SEPVYLGQTA
-502 GSEDI
+502 SEDI
-507 IGFLSHWD
+507 IGFLSRWE
-515 GEKIQMAE
+515 GEKIQMVE

-547 AEYQKAFSVRKAPPR
+547 AEYQKAVSVRKAPPR

-572 ILGLPYKLNKENNCW
+572 ILGLPYELNKENNCW
-587 VLHKQ
+587 VLYKQ
-592 KLQ
+592 K

>member
-1 MIALWAGS
+1 MLLQLG
-9 VHGRDF
+9 VGHGQD
-15 ATRNSSIDRTR
+15 AVAQNPSIDRTR

-63 YKNWLPRGV
+63 YKNWQPRGV
-72 VGHQKASRIFIESP
+72 ERHQKASRIFIESP

-96 NKLFPFAAENNYNV
+96 DKLFPFAAEKNYNI
-110 LYLTNRSA
+110 LYLANRSA
-118 LNQQMRNTVAQK
+118 LNQQIKNAVARK
-130 LEGKEEIKKDE
+130 LKVKEKIKKDE
-141 VDFYLPGS
+141 ATFYLPES
-149 FCRLTV
+149 FCCLTV

-161 SLNPTALETF
+161 SLDSTALETF
-171 LNDYAY
+171 LSDYAY
-177 IVFDEAHFFIE
+177 IVFDEAHFFVE

-202 VLDALPDAVW
+202 VLDASPDAVW

-222 EELLLAAADKIQP
+222 EELLLTAADKIQP
-235 NNLVDANLN
+235 NNLIDANLN
-244 KVVFKEHCIVYKN
+244 KVVFRDHCIVYKN

-281 TMGEKWLIF
+281 TVGEKWLIF

-314 LSSENKADKR
+314 LSSENKAGKR
-324 WKTLSTEERYDEDVL
+324 WEMLSAEERYDEDVL
-339 ITTKVLDNG
+339 IATKVLDNG
-348 VNISDKGVRHI
+348 VNISDKGVQHI

-379 EGERVCLYVEVPTIQ
+379 EGERVYLYVEVPTIQ
-394 KINTLRHGVAA
+394 KVNTLRHGVET
-405 KRNAINRVNSVN
+405 KRNAINGVK
-417 RCNLNKRNALL
+417 RCAPNKRNALL

-434 GRKDINSLFYINEA
+434 GRKDINSLFYINKA
-448 GDLVPNF
+448 GNLTSNF
-455 LAEKKLKQL
+455 LAEEKLKQL
-464 SDFYGTLAAHYKEGA
+464 SDFYGTLAVRYKEGA

-493 SEPVYLGQI
+493 SEPVYLGQTA
-502 GSEDI
+502 SEDI
-507 IGFLSHWD
+507 IGFLSRWE
-515 GEKIQMAE
+515 GEKIQVVE

-534 YGQECRNRFPIDS
+534 YNQECRNRFPIDS
-547 AEYQKAFSVRKAPPR
+547 AEYQKAVSVRKAPPR

-592 KLQ
+592 K

>member
-72 VGHQKASRIFIESP
+72 ERHQKASRIFIESP

-96 NKLFPFAAENNYNV
+96 DKLFPFAAEKNYNI
-110 LYLTNRSA
+110 LYLANRSA
-118 LNQQMRNTVAQK
+118 LNQQIRNAVARK
-130 LEGKEEIKKDE
+130 LKVKGKIKKDE
-141 VDFYLPGS
+141 ATFYLPGS
-149 FCRLTV
+149 FCCLTV

-161 SLNPTALETF
+161 PLDSTALGTF
-171 LNDYAY
+171 LSDYTY
-177 IVFDEAHFFIE
+177 IVFDEAHFFVE

-202 VLDALPDAVW
+202 VLDASPDAVW

-235 NNLVDANLN
+235 NNLIDANLN
-244 KVVFKEHCIVYKN
+244 KLVLRDHRIVYKN

-281 TMGEKWLIF
+281 TVGEKWLIF

-314 LSSENKADKR
+314 LSSENKAGKR
-324 WKTLSTEERYDEDVL
+324 WEMLSAEERYDEDVL
-339 ITTKVLDNG
+339 IATKVLDNG
-348 VNISDKGVRHI
+348 VNIRDEDVRHI
-359 VIPFCDQTE
+359 VIPFCDRTE
-368 FMQMLGRRRTD
+368 FMQMLGRRRTH

-394 KINTLRHGVAA
+394 KINTLRHGVET
-405 KRNAINRVNSVN
+405 KRKAINGVNG
-417 RCNLNKRNALL
+417 CAPNKQKALL

-434 GRKDINSLFYINEA
+434 GRKDINSLFYINKD
-448 GDLVPNF
+448 GNLTSNF
-455 LAEKKLKQL
+455 LAEEKLKQL
-464 SDFYGTLAAHYKEGA
+464 SDFYGMLAAHYKEGA

-493 SEPVYLGQI
+493 SEPVYLGQTA
-502 GSEDI
+502 SEDI
-507 IGFLSHWD
+507 IGFLSRWE
-515 GEKIQMAE
+515 GEKIQMVE
-523 WENFYKEFERL
+523 WENFYREFERL
-534 YGQECRNRFPIDS
+534 YNQECRNRFPIDS
-547 AEYQKAFSVRKAPPR
+547 AEYQKAVSVRKAPPR

-572 ILGLPYKLNKENNCW
+572 ILGLPYKLNKKNNCW
-587 VLHKQ
+587 VLYKQ
-592 KLQ
+592 K

>member
-72 VGHQKASRIFIESP
+72 ERHQKASRIFIESP

-96 NKLFPFAAENNYNV
+96 DKLFPFAAEKNYNI
-110 LYLTNRSA
+110 LYLANRSA
-118 LNQQMRNTVAQK
+118 LNQQIRNAVARK
-130 LEGKEEIKKDE
+130 LKVKEKIKKDE
-141 VDFYLPGS
+141 ATFYLPES
-149 FCRLTV
+149 FCCLTV

-161 SLNPTALETF
+161 SLDSTALETF
-171 LNDYAY
+171 LSDYAY
-177 IVFDEAHFFIE
+177 IVFDEAHFFVE

-202 VLDALPDAVW
+202 VLDASPDAVW

-235 NNLVDANLN
+235 NNLIDANLN
-244 KVVFKEHCIVYKN
+244 KLVFRDHRIVYKN

-281 TMGEKWLIF
+281 TVGEKWLIF

-314 LSSENKADKR
+314 LSSENKAGKR
-324 WKTLSTEERYDEDVL
+324 WEMLSAEERYDEDVL
-339 ITTKVLDNG
+339 IATKVLDNG
-348 VNISDKGVRHI
+348 VNIRDEDVRHI
-359 VIPFCDQTE
+359 VIPFCDRTE
-368 FMQMLGRRRTD
+368 FMQMLGRRRTH

-394 KINTLRHGVAA
+394 KINTLRHGVET
-405 KRNAINRVNSVN
+405 KRKAINGVNG
-417 RCNLNKRNALL
+417 CAPNKKKALL

-434 GRKDINSLFYINEA
+434 GRKDINSLFYINKA
-448 GDLVPNF
+448 GNLTSNF
-455 LAEKKLKQL
+455 LAEEKLKQL
-464 SDFYGTLAAHYKEGA
+464 SDFYGMLAAHYKEGA

-493 SEPVYLGQI
+493 SEPVYLGQTA
-502 GSEDI
+502 SEDI
-507 IGFLSHWD
+507 IGFLSRWE
-515 GEKIQMAE
+515 GEKIQMVE
-523 WENFYKEFERL
+523 WENFYREFEHL
-534 YGQECRNRFPIDS
+534 YNQECRNRFPIDS
-547 AEYQKAFSVRKAPPR
+547 AEYQKAVSVRKAPPR

-572 ILGLPYKLNKENNCW
+572 ILGLPYKLNKKNNCW
-587 VLHKQ
+587 VLYKQ
-592 KLQ
+592 K

>member
-1 MIALWAGS
+1 MLLQLG
-9 VHGRDF
+9 VGHGQD
-15 ATRNSSIDRTR
+15 AVAQNPSIDRTR

-43 DKMGSK
+43 DKMGIK
-49 EFSERWLVNGIQED
+49 EFSERWLVNGIEED

-266 SFFRGIDDLMPVINR
+266 SFFRGIDDLMLVINR

>member
-1 MIALWAGS
+1 MG
-9 VHGRDF
+9 V
-15 ATRNSSIDRTR
+15 RT
-26 TYIIIL
+26 
-32 INPIFLAFGGV
+32 FC
-43 DKMGSK
+43 
-49 EFSERWLVNGIQED
+49 ERWLVNGIQED

-72 VGHQKASRIFIESP
+72 ERHQKASRIFIESP
-86 TGTGKSSFVL
+86 TGTGKSSFIL
-96 NKLFPFAAENNYNV
+96 DKLFPFAAESNYNV
-110 LYLTNRSA
+110 LYLANRSA
-118 LNQQMRNTVAQK
+118 LNQQIKNALARK
-130 LEGKEEIKKDE
+130 LEVKGKIKKDE
-141 VDFYLPGS
+141 ATFYLPGS
-149 FCRLTV
+149 FCCLTV

-161 SLNPTALETF
+161 SLNPMALKMF
-171 LNDYAY
+171 LSDYVY
-177 IVFDEAHFFIE
+177 IVFDEAHFFVE

-202 VLDALPDAVW
+202 VLNESPDAVW

-222 EELLLAAADKIQP
+222 EDLLLTAADKIQP
-235 NNLVDANLN
+235 NNLIDANLN
-244 KVVFKEHCIVYKN
+244 KVVFRDHCIVYKN

-281 TMGEKWLIF
+281 TAGEKWLIF
-290 VSSIQRGKALQ
+290 ISSIQRGKALQ

-368 FMQMLGRRRTD
+368 FMQMLGRRRTA
-379 EGERVCLYVEVPTIQ
+379 EGERVYLYVEVPTIQ
-394 KINTLRHGVAA
+394 KVNTLRHGVET
-405 KRNAINRVNSVN
+405 KRKAINGVNG
-417 RCNLNKRNALL
+417 CAPNKKKALL

-434 GRKDINSLFYINEA
+434 GRKDINSLFYINKD
-448 GDLVPNF
+448 GNLTSNF

-464 SDFYGTLAAHYKEGA
+464 SDFYGMLAARYKEGA

-493 SEPVYLGQI
+493 SEPVYLGQTA
-502 GSEDI
+502 SEDI
-507 IGFLSHWD
+507 IGFLSRWE
-515 GEKIQMAE
+515 GEKIQMVE
-523 WENFYKEFERL
+523 WENFYREFERL
-534 YGQECRNRFPIDS
+534 YNQECRNRFPIDS
-547 AEYQKAFSVRKAPPR
+547 AEYQKAVSVRKAPPR

-572 ILGLPYKLNKENNCW
+572 ILGLPYELNKENNCW
-587 VLHKQ
+587 VLYKQ
-592 KLQ
+592 K